1 MRILAFETSAKAASV
16 ALLEDDTLLG
26 ELYLNC
32 GLTHSRTLLES
43 AQRLLEITE
52 LTAKDIDAMNARINK
67 AADMAKENEQSVA
80 QQDKALIR
88 FSGKFATAMDFIGR
102 NLPLKRKRK
111 AFRKIVEA

>member
-52 LTAKDIDAMNARINK
+52 LTAKDIDAVAC
-67 AADMAKENEQSVA
+67 AAGPGRASPGWKTAGGNSTPSHPWTTRPYTPRRCA
-80 QQDKALIR
+80 
-88 FSGKFATAMDFIGR
+88 ATSPGR
-102 NLPLKRKRK
+102 PN
-111 AFRKIVEA
+111 

>member
-1 MRILAFETSAKAASV
+1 MKVIFGIA
-16 ALLEDDTLLG
+16 
-26 ELYLNC
+26 
-32 GLTHSRTLLES
+32 
-43 AQRLLEITE
+43 I

-67 AADMAKENEQSVA
+67 AADMAKENEQSA

>member
-1 MRILAFETSAKAASV
+1 MKVIFGIA
-16 ALLEDDTLLG
+16 
-26 ELYLNC
+26 
-32 GLTHSRTLLES
+32 
-43 AQRLLEITE
+43 I

-88 FSGKFATAMDFIGR
+88 FSGKFATAFIGR

>member
-1 MRILAFETSAKAASV
+1 MINTELFE
-16 ALLEDDTLLG
+16 AL
-26 ELYLNC
+26 
-32 GLTHSRTLLES
+32 TLLEKEKNIPVDYM
-43 AQRLLEITE
+43 LERIE
-52 LTAKDIDAMNARINK
+52 TALQMAYRRTHAGAENVARINK

>member
-1 MRILAFETSAKAASV
+1 MKVIFGIA
-16 ALLEDDTLLG
+16 
-26 ELYLNC
+26 
-32 GLTHSRTLLES
+32 
-43 AQRLLEITE
+43 I

-88 FSGKFATAMDFIGR
+88 FSGKFATAMDFIGW
-102 NLPLKRKRK
+102 NRK

>member
-1 MRILAFETSAKAASV
+1 
-16 ALLEDDTLLG
+16 
-26 ELYLNC
+26 
-32 GLTHSRTLLES
+32 
-43 AQRLLEITE
+43 
-52 LTAKDIDAMNARINK
+52 
-67 AADMAKENEQSVA
+67 MAKENEQSVA

>member
-1 MRILAFETSAKAASV
+1 MKVIFGIA
-16 ALLEDDTLLG
+16 
-26 ELYLNC
+26 
-32 GLTHSRTLLES
+32 
-43 AQRLLEITE
+43 I

-80 QQDKALIR
+80 ALIR